1 MAMFMLGR
9 GMHLLND
16 GKVPPLLLS
25 GCSVTNGA
33 LIWLIKGIHRS
44 GVVSLVFV
52 VIGMVINEVAGD
64 TVAVDDGRWQMMG
77 MACQCVGQWQWQW
90 MMWVTWGH
98 VVVVVAVTFLC
109 CHYGCRCW

>member
-33 LIWLIKGIHRS
+33 LIWLIKGMHRG
-44 GVVSLVFV
+44 GVVSPVFA
-52 VIGMVINEVAGD
+52 VIGIVINKVAGD
-64 TVAVDDGRWQMMG
+64 TVVVDDGRWQMMG
-77 MACQCVGQWQWQW
+77 MVCQCEGQ
-90 MMWVTWGH
+90 
-98 VVVVVAVTFLC
+98 
-109 CHYGCRCW
+109 

>member
-25 GCSVTNGA
+25 GCSVTNSA
-33 LIWLIKGIHRS
+33 LIWLIKGMHR
-44 GVVSLVFV
+44 GKVVSPMFA
-52 VIGMVINEVAGD
+52 VIGMVINEAAGD
-64 TVAVDDGRWQMMG
+64 TVVVDNGRWQMMG
-77 MACQCVGQWQWQW
+77 MACQCEGQWQWRW

-98 VVVVVAVTFLC
+98 IMVVVAVTFLC
-109 CHYGCRCW
+109 HCYGCHCW